1 MKLYFDTYHAFLH
14 RSVNIQFCYIIINN
28 DTLNPGQLA
37 GGQLA
42 GGQLAGGQLAGRH
55 LAGDFFEG

>member
-1 MKLYFDTYHAFLH
+1 MFHLLLYF
-14 RSVNIQFCYIIINN
+14 SIVNVVTFPNYVWVIIQ
-28 DTLNPGQLA
+28 NPGQLA

-42 GGQLAGGQLAGRH
+42 GGQLAGGH